1 MSEYQDMIYGD
12 LIAITMSN
20 SETKLNENQ
29 IYTVASTKP
38 A

>member
-1 MSEYQDMIYGD
+1 MIYGD
-12 LIAITMSN
+12 LITITMSI